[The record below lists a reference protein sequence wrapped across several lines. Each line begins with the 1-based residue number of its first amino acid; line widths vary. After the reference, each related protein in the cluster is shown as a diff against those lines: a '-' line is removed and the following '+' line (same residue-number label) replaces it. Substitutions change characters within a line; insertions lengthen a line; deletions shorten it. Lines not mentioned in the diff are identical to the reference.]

1 MSRGLTY
8 GLTIAI
14 VALVLT
20 QSLAAGDA
28 EPVSLAGQWTFRLD
42 PQDRGL
48 AEKWQDAA
56 LTDKIELPGALQS
69 QGYGEEITAETKWT
83 CGILANPWQNFPE
96 FEKYRQPGSVKVPCW
111 LQPERHYVGAAWYRR
126 KIEIPADWKDKC
138 VTLFLERPHWETR
151 VWLDGKEVGRNES
164 LAAPHRYD
172 LRYVAPGK
180 HTLAIR
186 VDNRLLVDVGMDA
199 HSVSDQTQGNW
210 NGIVGRIELQPHDA
224 IWIDSQAVYP
234 KNDGTVRVKIGIRNE
249 LFDSVAGSIHTIIY
263 RGKEQVGEG
272 TAKLE
277 INRGTRSDGSHI
289 LFPTVNEDVVVK
301 LERRPE
307 PWSEFEPS
315 LYTAVSH
322 LKTSGP
328 RPHESSASSTF
339 GFRELAT
346 QGTQFTLNGQKI
358 FFRGTLECCIFPLTG
373 YPPTDVESWR
383 RIIGVAKAHGLNLFR
398 FHSWCPP
405 EAAFVA
411 ADQLGFYFQVE
422 CGAWT
427 SVGDGRPID
436 KWLFDEADR
445 ILDAYGN
452 HPSFMLMPYGNEPA
466 GANRAKYLA
475 GFVEHCKE
483 KDNRRLYTSGSA
495 YPQIAENE
503 FHVCFE
509 PRTDGGPQSRVNALP
524 PETRT
529 DYRDFIQART
539 VPVISHEIGQWCVF
553 PNFEEIP
560 KYTGKLKPKNFEI
573 FRDVLKE
580 HHLGDRAKD
589 FLMAS
594 GKLQTLCY
602 KEEIESALRTPGMG
616 GFELLD
622 LHDFP
627 GQGTALVGV
636 LDPFW
641 ESKGYVTAAEYSR
654 FCNSTVP
661 LARMGK
667 RVFTGDEAFAAE
679 VEVAHFGPK
688 PLEDVVPAWKIVD
701 DAGRTVLLG
710 KLPLR
715 NIPIGNGISL
725 GAVSADLKSIPAPAR
740 YKFVVGLDGTPFE
753 NDWDFWVFP
762 PQVETA
768 PPPGVSVVRELD
780 DAAAA
785 KLDAGGKVLLLI
797 PPRKLK
803 GDNRGKVAMTFASI
817 FWNTALF
824 PNTPRT
830 LGILCDPRNPALAD
844 FPTEFHSNWQWWYLI
859 HEAGAMV
866 LDDLPPELKPTVYV
880 IDDWFTSHRLALIFE
895 AKVGQGW
902 LMVCSIDLEREVE
915 KNPVARQMLRSLF
928 NYMAGPKFE
937 PQVELKAEQVRRLF
951 AVPSAIERLGGRV
964 VGADSFEPGYEPEK
978 AIDGDPSTFWH
989 TPWTAAKPACP
1000 HEIRVE
1006 FKTPALLQGVTLL
1019 FRQDGNP
1026 NGWIKDYAVS
1036 ISADGKDWGRP
1047 IADGSFTHDANLKT
1061 VRFAAP
1067 GEAKFLRFTAK
1078 SGFGGEPFT
1087 SLAELDMIPAA
1098 RDSK

>member
-1 MSRGLTY
+1 MNRGPTNL
-8 GLTIAI
+8 LTIAI
-14 VALVLT
+14 VSLVLT
-20 QSLAAGDA
+20 QSLAAA
-28 EPVSLAGQWTFRLD
+28 VPEPVSLAGQWSFRLD
-42 PQDRGL
+42 RQDRGI
-48 AEKWQDAA
+48 AEKWQEAA
-56 LTDKIELPGALQS
+56 LTDKIDLPGALQS
-69 QGYGEEITAETKWT
+69 QGYGEEISADTEWT
-83 CGILANPWQNFPE
+83 CGILSNPWRNFPE
-96 FEKYRQPGSVKVPCW
+96 YEKYRQPGNIKVPCW

-126 KIEIPADWKDKC
+126 EIEIPADWKEKC

-151 VWLDGKEVGRNES
+151 VWLDSKEVGRKES

-180 HTLAIR
+180 HRLAIR
-186 VDNRLLVDVGMDA
+186 VDNRLLVDVGSDA

-210 NGIVGRIELQPHDA
+210 NGIVGRIELQPHDPT
-224 IWIDSQAVYP
+224 WIESQTIFP
-234 KNDGTVRVKIGIRNE
+234 RNDGTVRVKFKICNDLTVPVSGEIVTMIFEPKKHEKIGYGRCTFE
-249 LFDSVAGSIHTIIY
+249 LPGAAQSEGGPSVGAHVEKEITIKID
-263 RGKEQVGEG
+263 RP
-272 TAKLE
+272 LE
-277 INRGTRSDGSHI
+277 
-289 LFPTVNEDVVVK
+289 L
-301 LERRPE
+301 
-307 PWSEFEPS
+307 WSEFNAK
-315 LYTAVSH
+315 LYLAISELITISPPARVDVA
-322 LKTSGP
+322 T
-328 RPHESSASSTF
+328 TNF

-358 FFRGTLECCIFPLTG
+358 FCRGTLECCIFPLTG

-383 RIIGVAKAHGLNLFR
+383 RIIRVAKAHGLNLFR

-411 ADQLGFYFQVE
+411 ADELGFYFQVE
-422 CGAWT
+422 CCAWT
-427 SVGDGRPID
+427 SVGDGLPVDR
-436 KWLFDEADR
+436 WLYEEADR

-452 HPSFMLMPYGNEPA
+452 HPSLMLMPYGNEPG
-466 GANRAKYLA
+466 GANRDKYLA
-475 GFVEHCKE
+475 DFVKHCKE
-483 KDNRRLYTSGSA
+483 RDNRRLYTSA
-495 YPQIAENE
+495 AAWPQLAENQ
-503 FHVCFE
+503 FHVCYE
-509 PRTDGGPQSRVNALP
+509 PRVQGGRQSRVNALP

-529 DYRDFIQART
+529 DYRDFIKARS

-573 FRDVLKE
+573 FRDVLNE
-580 HHLGDRAKD
+580 HHLGERAKD
-589 FLMAS
+589 FLIAS

-641 ESKGYVTAAEYSR
+641 DSKGYVTAAEYSR

-661 LARMGK
+661 LARMSK
-667 RVFTGDEAFAAE
+667 RVFTGDETFKAD

-688 PLEDVVPAWKIVD
+688 PLEDVVAAWGIVN
-701 DAGRTVLLG
+701 DAGGIVLSG
-710 KLPLR
+710 KLPAR

-725 GAVSADLKSIPAPAR
+725 GAVSADLKSLPAPAR
-740 YKFVVGLDGTPFE
+740 YKFVVGLEGTPFE
-753 NDWDFWVFP
+753 NDWDFWVYP

-768 PPPGVSVVRELD
+768 PPAGVSVVRELD

-797 PPRKLK
+797 PPARLK

-830 LGILCDPRNPALAD
+830 LGILCDPKSPAVVD
-844 FPTEFHSNWQWWYLI
+844 FPTDFHSNWQWWYLI

-880 IDDWFTSHRLALIFE
+880 IDDWFTSHRLALLFE
-895 AKVGQGW
+895 AKVGHGK
-902 LMVCSIDLEREVE
+902 LMVCSIDLEREIE

-928 NYMAGPKFE
+928 NYMAGERFQ
-937 PQVELKAEQVRRLF
+937 PQVELKAEQVRGLF
-951 AVPSAIERLGGRV
+951 AAPSAIERLGGRV
-964 VGADSFEPGYEPEK
+964 VGADSFEPGYESEK

-989 TPWTAAKPACP
+989 TPWTAEKPGYP
-1000 HEIRVE
+1000 HDIRVE
-1006 FKTPALLQGVTLL
+1006 FKTPVRVKGVTIL

-1026 NGWIKDYAVS
+1026 NGWIKEYSVS
-1036 ISADGKDWGRP
+1036 VSADGKDWGRP
-1047 IADGSFTHDANLKT
+1047 VAEGSFARDANLKT
-1061 VRFAAP
+1061 IRFAAP
-1067 GEAKFLRFTAK
+1067 AEAKFLRVTAK
-1078 SGFGGEPFT
+1078 SGFGGDPFT
-1087 SLAELDMIPAA
+1087 SLAELDVIPA
-1098 RDSK
+1098 D